1 MTESGSDS
9 SAGGRLFFQSGILRA
24 ERRQRAARRP
34 VPRGASVAEPA
45 RGAVPVHA
53 ECDVLVVGG
62 GPAGV
67 AAACA
72 SARTGA
78 RTVLLERHNHLGG
91 LSTGGLVI
99 WIDRMTDWN
108 GRRVIRGFAEEFLDR
123 LPAGAVAGPPRSEW
137 GSRDPAL
144 AAHWAQRTAA
154 FHGTVTWSPTCDPE
168 AMKSAAQE
176 MLLDAGVD
184 IVFHAWGAAPV
195 VRDGAVRGAV
205 FESKAGRRA
214 VLAPVVVDATG
225 DGDIFHRAGASAAD
239 DVDERDIHHCVNTSW
254 LFGGVDMPAHLRWRA
269 ERPGEF
275 SEFMRIGRER
285 FGLLDRAFVSWRDD
299 VALFMGPRLAGFSG
313 LDADDQT
320 DVEIRSR
327 RLMAGHLEHYRAHA
341 PGFAGAWPMLMA
353 PQLGV
358 RHSRRLRGAGS
369 VAREGWDGRAAA
381 DEIGVSPSLS
391 PKFANVSV
399 PYGALVPERLDG
411 LLAPG
416 RHVSC
421 DATSHSF
428 MREIPQ
434 CWMTGQAAGVA
445 AALAAAKRVEPRAV
459 PVAEIRA
466 ALRRQGAH
474 LGAAAEPS
482 AAMPAA

>member
-1 MTESGSDS
+1 MTENDLDP
-9 SAGGRLFFQSGILRA
+9 SANGRLFFRSGILRA
-24 ERRQRAARRP
+24 ERRQRAAPRP
-34 VPRGASVAEPA
+34 VPREALLAEPA
-45 RGAVPVHA
+45 RDVPVHA

-62 GPAGV
+62 GPAGI

-72 SARTGA
+72 AARMGA

-108 GRRVIRGFAEEFLDR
+108 GRQVIRGFAEEFLDR
-123 LPAGAVAGPPRSEW
+123 LPAGAVAGPPRSAW
-137 GSRDPAL
+137 GSRDPGL
-144 AAHWAQRTAA
+144 AAHWGQRTAA
-154 FHGTVTWSPTCDPE
+154 FHGVVTWSPTCDPE

-176 MLLDAGVD
+176 MLLEAGVE
-184 IVFHAWGAAPV
+184 ILFHAWGAAPV

-205 FESKAGRRA
+205 FESKGGRRA

-225 DGDIFHRAGASAAD
+225 DGDLFHRAGAASAD
-239 DVDERDIHHCVNTSW
+239 DIDERDIHHCINTAW
-254 LFGGVDMPAHLRWRA
+254 LFGGVDMPAYLRWRA
-269 ERPGEF
+269 EKPDEF
-275 SEFMRIGRER
+275 SEFARVGRER
-285 FGLLDRAFVSWRDD
+285 MGLLDKAFVSWRDD
-299 VALFMGPRLAGFSG
+299 VALFMGPRLSGFSG
-313 LDADDQT
+313 VDADDQT
-320 DVEIRSR
+320 EVEIRSR

-358 RHSRRLRGAGS
+358 RHSRRLRGAGR
-369 VAREGWDGRAAA
+369 VAREDWDGRAAP

-416 RHVSC
+416 RHLSS
-421 DATSHSF
+421 DSNSHSF

-445 AALAAAKRVEPRAV
+445 AALAAAKGVEPRAV
-459 PVAEIRA
+459 PVAEIRH
-466 ALRRQGAH
+466 ALRRQGAQ
-474 LGAAAEPS
+474 LGAAGPMAL
-482 AAMPAA
+482 PAA

>member
-1 MTESGSDS
+1 MTESDLDP
-9 SAGGRLFFQSGILRA
+9 SAGGRLFFRSGILRA
-24 ERRQRAARRP
+24 ERQPRRAACP
-34 VPRGASVAEPA
+34 APGRGVLAEPG
-45 RGAVPVHA
+45 REVPVHA
-53 ECDVLVVGG
+53 ECDVLVAGG
-62 GPAGV
+62 GPAGI

-72 SARTGA
+72 AARMGA
-78 RTVLLERHNHLGG
+78 RTLLLERHNHLGG

-99 WIDRMTDWN
+99 WIDRMTDWD
-108 GRRVIRGFAEEFLDR
+108 GRQVIRGFAEEFLHR
-123 LPAGAVAGPPRSEW
+123 LPAGAVAGPPRADW
-137 GSRDPAL
+137 GSRDPGL

-154 FHGTVTWSPTCDPE
+154 FHGVVTWSPTCDPE

-176 MLLDAGVD
+176 MLLEAGVS
-184 IVFHAWGAAPV
+184 VLFHAWGAAPV

-205 FESKAGRRA
+205 FESKNGRRA

-225 DGDIFHRAGASAAD
+225 DGDLFHRAGAASAD
-239 DVDERDIHHCVNTSW
+239 DIDERDIHHCVNTAW
-254 LFGGVDMPAHLRWRA
+254 LFGGVDMQAHLRWRA
-269 ERPGEF
+269 EEPGEF
-275 SEFMRIGRER
+275 SEFMRLGRER
-285 FGLLDRAFVSWRDD
+285 LGLLDRAFVSWRDD

-313 LDADDQT
+313 VDVADQT
-320 DVEIRSR
+320 EVEIRSR

-341 PGFAGAWPMLMA
+341 PGFAGAWPMLVA

-358 RHSRRLRGAGS
+358 RHSRRLRGAGR
-369 VAREGWDGRAAA
+369 VAREHWDGRAAP

-399 PYGALVPERLDG
+399 GYGALVPERLDG

-416 RHVSC
+416 RHLSC

-445 AALAAAKRVEPRAV
+445 AALAAARGVEPRAV
-459 PVAEIRA
+459 PVAEIQH

-474 LGAAAEPS
+474 LSEAAEPV
-482 AAMPAA
+482 ALPAA